1 MNYQINSKASSAAAA
16 SLAALDQITEEAE
29 QISLL
34 ASGEIVVD
42 SLESFQDMVAK
53 ASARFR
59 VAELDFTPN
68 AAAPAPRLMNCDEY
82 VQFARKNVR
91 LALGLAENASYHLV
105 RQFSGLPALSS
116 QIDAADFEA
125 AEYSE
130 TYAELK
136 GSDLAYLLDRSY
148 NGNYKMLLI

>member
-1 MNYQINSKASSAAAA
+1 
-16 SLAALDQITEEAE
+16 
-29 QISLL
+29 
-34 ASGEIVVD
+34 
-42 SLESFQDMVAK
+42 
-53 ASARFR
+53 
-59 VAELDFTPN
+59 
-68 AAAPAPRLMNCDEY
+68 MNCDEY